1 MNIKKIILLSLAAM
15 SVMGAFT
22 ACSDNKV
29 VGADEQSNTVAERS
43 SSSVESGSSNSS
55 ISIKIIEDR
64 IKAISKP
71 NLAAAVIVSNEKVI
85 EDTINAHETFEK
97 VIQSIIDDD
106 SYKVTIAD
114 SAEWT
119 KFEGAD
125 GSIGYWNW
133 RTEEVNAMVDENG
146 VVHGPLWHRVEVYP
160 SEGSVSKVIQCTSS
174 NSWYSCSG
182 YGTQADDIRHWMRL
196 ESTDSVVLEQFRQDC
211 TSENGAIY
219 EGASHGTYGELA
231 FSCPVIDCYVYKSPG
246 DTTLVDRDPY
256 WKKYASHIVDGCVS
270 PDNLD

>member
-174 NSWYSCSG
+174 NS
-182 YGTQADDIRHWMRL
+182 
-196 ESTDSVVLEQFRQDC
+196 C
-211 TSENGAIY
+211 TSNSSSLNSFSPFLRRLALIAACMPLRSAISDPIIPP
-219 EGASHGTYGELA
+219 GRPQPTSRDVISA
-231 FSCPVIDCYVYKSPG
+231 FFGSIQ
-246 DTTLVDRDPY
+246 
-256 WKKYASHIVDGCVS
+256 
-270 PDNLD
+270 

>member
-1 MNIKKIILLSLAAM
+1 MNIKKIIPLSLAAM

-55 ISIKIIEDR
+55 ISIMIIKER
-64 IKAISKP
+64 LKAISKP

-160 SEGSVSKVIQCTSS
+160 SEGSVFKVIQCTSS

-182 YGTQADDIRHWMRL
+182 YRTQADDKRHWVRL

-219 EGASHGTYGELA
+219 EGAGTGTYGELA

>member
-1 MNIKKIILLSLAAM
+1 MNIKKIIPFTFAALSVA
-15 SVMGAFT
+15 GALS

-29 VGADEQSNTVAERS
+29 VGADEHTNTMAELS
-43 SSSVESGSSNSS
+43 SSSVEPGSSNSS
-55 ISIKIIEDR
+55 ISIKIIEER

-85 EDTINAHETFEK
+85 EDTINAYETFEK

-114 SAEWT
+114 SAEWK

-125 GSIGYWNW
+125 GSIVYWNW
-133 RTEEVNAMVDENG
+133 RTEDVNAMVDENG
-146 VVHGPLWHRVEVYP
+146 VVHGPLWHSVEVSP

-174 NSWYSCSG
+174 ISWYSCSG
-182 YGTQADDIRHWMRL
+182 YSTQADDIRHWMRL

-219 EGASHGTYGELA
+219 EGAGHGTYGELA

-256 WKKYASHIVDGCVS
+256 WKKYATHIIEGCVS